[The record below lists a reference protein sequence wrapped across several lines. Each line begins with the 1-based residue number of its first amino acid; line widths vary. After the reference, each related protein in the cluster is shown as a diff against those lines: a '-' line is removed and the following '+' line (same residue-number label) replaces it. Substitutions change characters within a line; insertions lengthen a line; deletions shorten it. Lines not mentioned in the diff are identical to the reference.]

1 MINAA
6 HVRLTGRKEEQKIY
20 REHSGYEGGLREERA
35 KIVRQKHPVRLV
47 EEAVHGMLPKTKLG
61 QAMYRKLKVY
71 AAADHPHA
79 AQKPQGSRSH
89 NLATTQHYGTGRR
102 KTSTAR
108 VFLRPGSG
116 TITINARPIE
126 ASFPTET
133 LRLVIRQPL
142 VLTENLER
150 FDVLATTAGGGI
162 SGQAGALRLGIAR
175 ALLDYNAELRSPL
188 RKAGLLTRDPRAK
201 ERKKYGMAGAR
212 KRFQFSKR

>member
-1 MINAA
+1 
-6 HVRLTGRKEEQKIY
+6 
-20 REHSGYEGGLREERA
+20 
-35 KIVRQKHPVRLV
+35 
-47 EEAVHGMLPKTKLG
+47 
-61 QAMYRKLKVY
+61 
-71 AAADHPHA
+71 
-79 AQKPQGSRSH
+79 
-89 NLATTQHYGTGRR
+89 LATTQHYGTGRR

-116 TITINARPIE
+116 TITINERPIE
-126 ASFPTET
+126 AAFPTET

-150 FDVLATTAGGGI
+150 FDVLATTAGGGVA
-162 SGQAGALRLGIAR
+162 GQAGAIRLGIAR
-175 ALLDYNAELRSPL
+175 ALLDYNADLRSPL